1 MPFDRDRFD
10 STTKAMELY
19 IDSAK
24 SYLQLAA
31 GAIVFSVTF
40 IEKIL
45 PKEALPHR
53 QGFLWAA
60 WTCLLVT
67 VGASALYQYLAAKY
81 VDQECKDPGS
91 LGPWPRSFIDN
102 CGIPYGV
109 MVISFFSGLA
119 LLPMALRPA

>member
-45 PKEALPHR
+45 PRDALVKR
-53 QGFLWAA
+53 QGVLWLA
-60 WTCLLVT
+60 WALLLIAVA
-67 VGASALYQYLAAKY
+67 ASALYQYLAAKY

-91 LGPWPRSFIDN
+91 LSLPRAWVDN
-102 CGIPYGV
+102 CGVPYGV
-109 MVISFFSGLA
+109 MVIAFFLGLS
-119 LLPMALRPA
+119 LLPVALRPM